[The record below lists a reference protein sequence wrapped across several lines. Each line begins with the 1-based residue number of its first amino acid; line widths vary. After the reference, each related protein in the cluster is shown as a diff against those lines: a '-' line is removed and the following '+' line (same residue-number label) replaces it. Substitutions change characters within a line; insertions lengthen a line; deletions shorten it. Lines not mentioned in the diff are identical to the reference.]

1 VKLLQRLRG
10 KRLAF
15 VGDSLNRNQW
25 ISMVCLIDTATPM
38 LRKSIAGGNTSLV
51 SFKIHV
57 VQPIHHACRSTCM
70 YATWMSES
78 DAIKFCVQEYN
89 ASVDFYWSPL
99 LVESNSDHPV
109 HHRVADRVVRAGSIE
124 KHARRWADA
133 DVLVFN
139 SYLWWRRP
147 TMKVL

>member
-1 VKLLQRLRG
+1 
-10 KRLAF
+10 
-15 VGDSLNRNQW
+15 
-25 ISMVCLIDTATPM
+25 MY
-38 LRKSIAGGNTSLV
+38 
-51 SFKIHV
+51 
-57 VQPIHHACRSTCM
+57 VQPIHHVCHSTCHL
-70 YATWMSES
+70 SES

-109 HHRVADRVVRAGSIE
+109 HHRVADRVVRAGSID
-124 KHARRWADA
+124 KHARHWADA